1 MRASFLLLLI
11 AQASAFSTGTNKLT
25 QHASLSEK
33 DSPHSHEM
41 VANPALFIRGGGEV
55 ISTLSSSLQS
65 GPAGVL
71 SLWAVATAVVAP
83 LTLYRQGWS
92 FSVGY
97 GFSVMAMGIAI
108 LNTFQTAP
116 LSGAPLY
123 LVTAVIF
130 YGARLGLF
138 LLLRN
143 LTVKSKKEQMKKID
157 TTPRLQRLPMAA
169 SVALFYS
176 FLTTPVLY
184 AARAAGRS
192 TPTALAQQQP
202 YLQNISMAGAT
213 IAWFGALLEAL
224 ADGQKFISKVG
235 WDQKSF
241 VGPTGGVFRI
251 CRHPNYL
258 GELIFWFGV
267 LVGGAPSFGVKS
279 VASIIP
285 WVCSSFGL
293 FGIYGIMTGATK
305 RLDAKQKENY
315 GGQGKYDTW
324 RQSVTSAIFPFK
336 AVA

>member
-1 MRASFLLLLI
+1 MRAFHLHLLLLI
-11 AQASAFSTGTNKLT
+11 AQASAFTTGTNKLT
-25 QHASLSEK
+25 QHAILSDK

-97 GFSVMAMGIAI
+97 GFSVMALGIAI
-108 LNTFQTAP
+108 LNTFQTA
-116 LSGAPLY
+116 LSGASLY

-130 YGARLGLF
+130 YGARLGLY

-143 LTVKSKKEQMKKID
+143 FTVKSKREQMKKTD

-176 FLTTPVLY
+176 FLATPVLY
-184 AARAAGRS
+184 AARAAGG
-192 TPTALAQQQP
+192 TTLAQPP
-202 YLQNISMAGAT
+202 YLQNISMAGAG

-224 ADGQKFISKVG
+224 ADGHKFISKVG

-267 LVGGAPSFGVKS
+267 LLGGAPSFGTKS
-279 VASIIP
+279 VASIVP
-285 WVCSSFGL
+285 WVCSSLGL

-324 RQSVTSAIFPFK
+324 RHSVTSAIFPFK
-336 AVA
+336 TVA